1 MPSKKKVWFPYAV
14 VIAGI
19 FLCIVTTVLY
29 EKRDDSPHTSEA
41 VYGVLAEVIEVREE
55 SFVVVITGSDMIFK
69 KGETVVIKEYGDVWE
84 KGEFEAGDKIAITY
98 HTFQKSEDVY
108 EITPGQIDREE

>member
-1 MPSKKKVWFPYAV
+1 MVPLCSSDCRYFLVYCNHSV
-14 VIAGI
+14 V
-19 FLCIVTTVLY
+19 
-29 EKRDDSPHTSEA
+29 R
-41 VYGVLAEVIEVREE
+41 
-55 SFVVVITGSDMIFK
+55 
-69 KGETVVIKEYGDVWE
+69 E